1 MNIPLNPHQENVI
14 NQKIE
19 SGLYASP
26 DEVIDDAT
34 LRLLDER
41 DRKLEALWR
50 DIEEGLSIG
59 LGSTFYE
66 SGVRDIKKRGREHLG
81 RR

>member
-26 DEVIDDAT
+26 DEVIDAT

-81 RR
+81 WR

>member
-41 DRKLEALWR
+41 DRKLETDR
-50 DIEEGLSIG
+50 KS
-59 LGSTFYE
+59 
-66 SGVRDIKKRGREHLG
+66 VV
-81 RR
+81 